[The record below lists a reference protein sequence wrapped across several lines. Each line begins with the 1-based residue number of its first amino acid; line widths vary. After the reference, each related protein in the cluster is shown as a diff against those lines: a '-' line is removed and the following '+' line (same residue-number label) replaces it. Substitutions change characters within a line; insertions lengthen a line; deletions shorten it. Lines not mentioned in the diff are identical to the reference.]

1 MKKLLKNV
9 KYVLGIVS
17 ICVGLSFVKIN
28 AEEEVTDSSET
39 VEDITENTKERYYIG
54 EVVNTGKDNG
64 YSGSKKIKEDDP
76 HFGWKLGEFY
86 IEGFT
91 RYELDEDGNPIF
103 LKNVGDEVV
112 LWFDL
117 QQNINKLN
125 GSKDL
130 TIYTDKNGYY
140 EKFKIEKTNFKKG
153 ALITRY
159 TNYQNKVGE
168 PQIYTNYLSAK
179 ASKDADTEVLLCE
192 EGDYEVSLLY
202 EIFDDGFLFLNSY
215 TNYKIEFKFSVRNG
229 NTMVFPFD
237 AKTGVELSNSAFTP
251 NGFYLDLANSRYL
264 KIDIKKEVLK
274 DGVEGLVEDVRFNR
288 PAADGEY
295 YTEEGIYTITAT
307 NQYTG
312 VTTEKKLYVGDNSIL
327 KAHVVTGVS
336 VAEIEKQVKNG
347 ATITEE
353 GKIIVAKEKKT
364 EGDSDN
370 SIKIIVMLLIFFIVG
385 GIGGSFYFVYV
396 KKSTKEWKSH
406 VEVEDKNE

>member
-1 MKKLLKNV
+1 MINVNKRIKKMLCMTLCCCVLNLN
-9 KYVLGIVS
+9 YV
-17 ICVGLSFVKIN
+17 N
-28 AEEEVTDSSET
+28 AEETSTEIETLEEVTESE
-39 VEDITENTKERYYIG
+39 KERYYIG
-54 EVVNTGKDNG
+54 EAVNTGKDNG
-64 YSGSKKIKEDDP
+64 YSGNKKIKEDDP

-103 LKNVGDEVV
+103 LKNVGDEVK

-130 TIYTDKNGYY
+130 VINSDKNGYD

-153 ALITRY
+153 ALIVRFTD
-159 TNYQNKVGE
+159 YQNKTGE

-179 ASKDADTEVLLCE
+179 ISEDADTEVLLCE

-202 EIFDDGFLFLNSY
+202 EIFDDGFLFFNSY
-215 TNYKIEFKFSVRNG
+215 TNYRIDIKFSVRNG

-237 AKTGVELSNSAFTP
+237 AKTGAELSNSDFAP

-264 KIDIKKEVLK
+264 KIDIKKEVLR

-288 PAADGEY
+288 PATDGEY

-307 NQYTG
+307 NQYTD
-312 VTTEKKLYVGDNSIL
+312 VTTVKKIYVGDNSVL
-327 KAHVVTGVS
+327 KAHVVTGLS
-336 VAEIEKQVKNG
+336 VEEIEVQVKNG
-347 ATITEE
+347 ATISEE
-353 GKIIVAKEKKT
+353 GKIIPAEEKDNNSNGSWIFILLGTVVGVSILIAVIVIKKKKDNIDEVAEIDVDET
-364 EGDSDN
+364 IDE
-370 SIKIIVMLLIFFIVG
+370 
-385 GIGGSFYFVYV
+385 
-396 KKSTKEWKSH
+396 
-406 VEVEDKNE
+406 